1 MDHFGQS
8 EEYLFQRFPRPKS
21 TVGRRLWLERAI
33 AEWESGKPVSE
44 SGLRRVE
51 ERGRSRERLS
61 EVVKE
66 RATPGWLDL
75 PKDAFGGVK
84 LLEIIEPGEIDRL
97 STMIYHLELGVAT

>member
-61 EVVKE
+61 EV
-66 RATPGWLDL
+66 